1 MMQGH
6 DKTCYLLWTFLD
18 RINKKISG
26 DDINMIPL
34 IYF

>member
-18 RINKKISG
+18 KINKKNS
-26 DDINMIPL
+26 DPVKNQS
-34 IYF
+34 FS